1 MIRGRL
7 AILSVMLPLMVM
19 CGCLYGRVHPL
30 AIEPSAKVMRASD
43 YQVLGEAEGTSSSFT
58 LLGIF
63 QVTPSL
69 DPERAVDQAIR
80 SLGGDNLIECVY
92 YTETKVYIA
101 GVVKVVHVKGKVI
114 RYLQ

>member
-1 MIRGRL
+1 MKLYRFTT
-7 AILSVMLPLMVM
+7 LSVIMPVLLM

-30 AIEPSAKVMRASD
+30 AIEPGAKVMRSSA
-43 YQVLGEAEGTSSSFT
+43 YQVLGEAEGASSSFT

-63 QVTPSL
+63 PVTSPL

-80 SLGGDNLIECVY
+80 SLGGDNLIEVVY
-92 YTETKVYIA
+92 YSETKVYIV
-101 GVVKVVHVKGKVI
+101 GVVNVVRVTGKVI

>member
-1 MIRGRL
+1 MSRGRFAIP
-7 AILSVMLPLMVM
+7 AILLPLMVL

-30 AIEPSAKVMRASD
+30 AIEPGAKVMRSSE
-43 YQVLGEAEGTSSSFT
+43 YQVLGEAEGASSSFT

-63 QVTPSL
+63 QVTPCV

-92 YTETKVYIA
+92 YTETKVYIV
-101 GVVKVVHVKGKVI
+101 GVVNVVHVKGKVI
-114 RYLQ
+114 RYVQ

>member
-1 MIRGRL
+1 MRL
-7 AILSVMLPLMVM
+7 YRFSILTVILPAFML

-30 AIEPSAKVMRASD
+30 SIEPSSKVMRAAD

-58 LLGIF
+58 LLGLF
-63 QVTPSL
+63 PVTPRL

-80 SLGGDNLIECVY
+80 SLGGDNLVESVY
-92 YTETKVYIA
+92 YSETKVYIV
-101 GVVKVVHVKGKVI
+101 GVVKIVRVRGKVI

>member
-1 MIRGRL
+1 MRL
-7 AILSVMLPLMVM
+7 YRLTRLSAILPPLLM

-30 AIEPSAKVMRASD
+30 AIEPGAKVMRSSA
-43 YQVLGEAEGTSSSFT
+43 YQVLGEAEGASSSFT

-63 QVTPSL
+63 NVTPGL

-92 YTETKVYIA
+92 YSETRVYIV
-101 GVVKVVHVKGKVI
+101 GVVNVVRVRGKVI